1 MQRATKTMRPPRAMP
16 QQPHTITKIK
26 HLTRYFTHIH
36 LVLGSLTYQIVA
48 SFLQETLNQ

>member
-26 HLTRYFTHIH
+26 HF
-36 LVLGSLTYQIVA
+36 
-48 SFLQETLNQ
+48 